1 MDDGNQGDSLG
12 EMDGSAEKD
21 FSLDVDFFHER
32 EAPPLPPSTA
42 EHLFLIAKELV
53 TNAAK
58 HAHATRIVISLD
70 CPPGAPGH
78 LFVEDNGCGL
88 PDNPSPDDPAGGN
101 GLRILRHR
109 ADVLQATL
117 RIDTAPSRGTTVHV
131 FFPLPPAPAATP

>member
-1 MDDGNQGDSLG
+1 
-12 EMDGSAEKD
+12 MDGSAEKD